1 VTTVT
6 ADERRAL
13 AALTR
18 ISEPGDVMLGRLVAR
33 HGAGHVVAG
42 LRAGESFDCPDAPSW
57 QVRLQGYDP
66 DADLAKAA
74 RAGARLICPG
84 DPEWPTRLDELAGV
98 LSLPRRQGAGRQG
111 AGRHGAGGRGSAEVR
126 RGGPPLAL
134 WARGNQSLAD
144 LAERSVAIVGSR
156 AATAYGTEVAG
167 EVGYAVATRGVSVV
181 SGAAYG
187 IDVAA
192 HRGAL
197 AAETATVA
205 VLACGVDI
213 SYPRGHARLLDRIAE
228 SGLILSEVPPGC
240 APSRIRF
247 LTRNRIIAA
256 LTCGTVVVEA
266 ALRSGALNTARWAHQ
281 VMRPVMGVPG
291 PVTSALSAGVHE
303 LLRNE
308 AAVLV
313 TDAEE
318 VLETISAIGDNM
330 LPLRYG
336 ETRPRDE
343 LDDLTQRVLEAV
355 PSVHPVSLERIARTA
370 GLPIHDT
377 QRKLG
382 LLLLRDFVEQAG
394 DRWRL
399 SATCRA
405 TSVSG

>member
-1 VTTVT
+1 VTTVS
-6 ADERRAL
+6 ADERRAR

-18 ISEPGDVMLGRLVAR
+18 ISEPGDVGLGQLLAR
-33 HGAGHVVAG
+33 HGAGHVVAC
-42 LRAGESFDCPDAPSW
+42 LRAGETFDCAEAPSW

-98 LSLPRRQGAGRQG
+98 LSLPRGQGAGRHGAGRQG
-111 AGRHGAGGRGSAEVR
+111 AGRGPAEVR

-134 WARGNQSLAD
+134 WARGSQSLAD

-167 EVGYAVATRGVSVV
+167 EVGYAVASRGVTVV

-187 IDVAA
+187 VDVAA

-205 VLACGVDI
+205 VLACGVDV
-213 SYPRGHARLLDRIAE
+213 SYPRGHARLLDRISE

-281 VMRPVMGVPG
+281 MMRPVMGVPG

-343 LDDLTQRVLEAV
+343 LDDLAQRVLEAV

-370 GLPIHDT
+370 GLPVQDT

-399 SATCRA
+399 SAACRA
-405 TSVSG
+405 TSAGG